1 MSIPEILAHACVVF
15 AGVIIGAVVAKFID
29 YKMFEQDNLY
39 HFYVTFICVN
49 SKGKR
54 VYKSTKVSLRHLN
67 PTQEEIE
74 NLCKSILDT
83 YPEYKD
89 CAIMSWIKLG
99 VIKSEETKEVPVVE
113 VASEESQPSETEN
126 EEI

>member
-1 MSIPEILAHACVVF
+1 MSVAQILANACVVF

-29 YKMFEQDNLY
+29 YKVHEQENLY

-54 VYKSTKVSLRHLN
+54 VYRTSKVSLRHLN
-67 PTQEEIE
+67 PTEDEI
-74 NLCKSILDT
+74 KSICQDVLVIN
-83 YPEYKD
+83 PEYKE
-89 CAIMSWIKLG
+89 CAIMSWIRLG
-99 VIKSEETKEVPVVE
+99 PDSPVEKKEEVPVVE
-113 VASEESQPSETEN
+113 VASETEN